1 MSLENT
7 EVLENLKSQL
17 NEVTT
22 QINTL
27 ADTRLKLLGAV
38 DVLEQIEDSKKVDN
52 PPEPVEE
59 VVEPSPLEEV
69 LEG

>member
-1 MSLENT
+1 MALENAQ
-7 EVLENLKSQL
+7 VLENLRSQL

>member
-1 MSLENT
+1 MALSNE
-7 EVLENLKSQL
+7 EVLGNLKVQL
-17 NEVTT
+17 EEVQKQLDSLTT
-22 QINTL
+22 
-27 ADTRLKLLGAV
+27 TRLKLIGAV

>member
-1 MSLENT
+1 MALENT
-7 EVLENLKSQL
+7 EVLENLKTQL
-17 NEVTT
+17 NEVTN